1 MLHSRFKKFL
11 HIVINALIREKYIIR
26 NAINRRES
34 REYVQKLFRFVKNV
48 ELTQLRNQL
57 DVIYNNIELKIR
69 QFDIRRFKNDISLN
83 DFLSNIDNVKYN

>member
-1 MLHSRFKKFL
+1 MLYSRFKKFL

-26 NAINRRES
+26 DAINRREF
-34 REYVQKLFRFVKNV
+34 REYVQKLFRFVKNI

-57 DVIYNNIELKIR
+57 DVIYNDIELKIR

-83 DFLSNIDNVKYN
+83 DFLSNIDDVKHN